1 MYLDF
6 KVDIPVV
13 KGKITYRE
21 KAGTE
26 YVYYE
31 YDRIYD
37 QNTQKTNPKRV
48 TIGKRDKNDPLKMI
62 PNENFLR
69 YFPDTELPEEKE
81 RTSRSSCLRVGTWM
95 VIRKIIRDYRLEEI
109 LSEYMTEKD
118 LKLLLPEIPAVF
130 SSAEMH

>member
-6 KVDIPVV
+6 KVDIPAV

-31 YDRIYD
+31 YNRIYD

-48 TIGKRDKNDPLKMI
+48 TIGKRDKDDLQKML
-62 PNENFLR
+62 PNENFLL
-69 YFPDTELPEEKE
+69 YFPDAELPEEKE
-81 RTSRSSCLRVGTWM
+81 RISRSSCLRVGSWM
-95 VIRKIIRDYRLEEI
+95 VIRKIIRDYKLEEI
-109 LSEYMTEKD
+109 LSEFMTEKD
-118 LKLLLPEIPAVF
+118 RKLLLKASFSHAALIP
-130 SSAEMH
+130 